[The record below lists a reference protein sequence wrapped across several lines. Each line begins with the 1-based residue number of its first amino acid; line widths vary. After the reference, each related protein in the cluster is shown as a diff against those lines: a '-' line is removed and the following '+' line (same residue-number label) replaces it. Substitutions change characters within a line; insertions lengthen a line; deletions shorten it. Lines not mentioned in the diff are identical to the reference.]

1 MSAQPDPDS
10 PGQPVAVLA
19 SAPSSSSSEAPEHQ
33 YRKIARL
40 PKVFRDLI
48 NHLLD
53 DSVPYHPII
62 ARLEQISAWRGR
74 RCLNAQLFLH
84 HFCTTF
90 CTFGSPDLCKSTTYD
105 QGIAPC
111 CAQAIRYP
119 GRIRSNPHQIE
130 PIRSNPNSSFFDQQL
145 TKY

>member
-74 RCLNAQLFLH
+74 RCLNAL
-84 HFCTTF
+84 
-90 CTFGSPDLCKSTTYD
+90 CTFGHPDLCKSTTYN
-105 QGIAPC
+105 QELHPVAPRLS
-111 CAQAIRYP
+111 AIQAGSEVIRTK
-119 GRIRSNPHQIE
+119 SNQSEVIQTQV
-130 PIRSNPNSSFFDQQL
+130 FFDQRLRKVL
-145 TKY
+145 TTNY

>member
-1 MSAQPDPDS
+1 MSAQPDPDR

-19 SAPSSSSSEAPEHQ
+19 SAPSSSSSEAPEHL
-33 YRKIARL
+33 YRKIACL
-40 PKVFRDLI
+40 LKVFRDLI

-90 CTFGSPDLCKSTTYD
+90 CTFGSPDLCKSTTYN
-105 QGIAPC
+105 QELHPVAPRLS
-111 CAQAIRYP
+111 AIQAGSEVIRTK
-119 GRIRSNPHQIE
+119 SNQSEVIQTQVFLT
-130 PIRSNPNSSFFDQQL
+130 SN
-145 TKY
+145 